1 MTRRARNGRRSG
13 ATLYDFR
20 DADVM
25 FRLAEEGDDEGWIE
39 TEYLAGALGFNGDH
53 LRNVG
58 IRLGWMRRYGMV
70 ERDEKRGLWRL
81 SPGGQ
86 RVVQARLRA
95 AAVRE
100 LEALPEEALIEAM
113 SSVVQRYRFVDAMT
127 AHLLRREFMYG
138 TQPR

>member
-1 MTRRARNGRRSG
+1 MSRRSG

-20 DADVM
+20 DVDLM
-25 FRLAEEGDDEGWIE
+25 FKLAEESGDEGWLE

-53 LRNVG
+53 VQNVG
-58 IRLGWMRRYGMV
+58 VRLGWMRRFGMV
-70 ERDEKRGLWRL
+70 ERDEERRLWRL

-127 AHLLRREFMYG
+127 AHLLRREFLFG
-138 TQPR
+138 TQPQ